1 MWCAVIWSGLGK
13 DEGFSAPPEIRKP
26 RETLE
31 LSLRKW
37 VREYQLKEKTGEC
50 QHWSL
55 KWKTSIG
62 GGWDVHAVSGRTR
75 AARHTGAVDTRALVG
90 SSVLS
95 RNSNSQ
101 GWLRSLWWQCRGGI
115 KGERGTGQEQGRSSV
130 RKQRSCL
137 VGERNRLS
145 WGRGES
151 NDFIKYSGRAEV
163 GPWWSHELRPN
174 RRVLDEPQRLVP
186 FPERE
191 NLGGGREAEIT
202 DWQEARSW
210 LCIHCLIL
218 TSLKALFKLENLAPP
233 KPQNIFSW
241 SSVYSYI
248 VNL

>member
-1 MWCAVIWSGLGK
+1 MRASQPHLRIQ
-13 DEGFSAPPEIRKP
+13 EA

-37 VREYQLKEKTGEC
+37 VRNCQLKEKTGEC

-75 AARHTGAVDTRALVG
+75 AACQNRSSGHALYVG
-90 SSVLS
+90 SSDLS
-95 RNSNSQ
+95 RDSNSQ
-101 GWLRSLWWQCRGGI
+101 GWLRSLWWQCRRGI
-115 KGERGTGQEQGRSSV
+115 KGERGTGQEQKDGAQWGNSDP
-130 RKQRSCL
+130 CL
-137 VGERNRLS
+137 VKGERNRLS

-174 RRVLDEPQRLVP
+174 RKSLGWAPVSGA
-186 FPERE
+186 FPWK
-191 NLGGGREAEIT
+191 GRTWEEEGEAEIT

-210 LCIHCLIL
+210 LCIHCLIWL
-218 TSLKALFKLENLAPP
+218 P
-233 KPQNIFSW
+233 
-241 SSVYSYI
+241 
-248 VNL
+248 